1 MSWLC
6 QVQLL
11 FCCEESTIVLRYK
24 TLSLLSKL
32 SFRSLTKLEPRLIII
47 YCYYSNKHC
56 QWLNMLLILNLYA
69 WLVRSSWLLELF
81 AYAVTLEGHMQ
92 NLWVIYGFLLPFS
105 LTLLYYYSYSSSS
118 SYYYYC
124 YYYHYYHYYYCCW
137 LCRYVLVTC

>member
-11 FCCEESTIVLRYK
+11 FWFEESTIVLRYK

-32 SFRSLTKLEPRLIII
+32 SFRSFTKFEPRLIII
-47 YCYYSNKHC
+47 YCYFSNKHC

-92 NLWVIYGFLLPFS
+92 NLWVIYGFLLLLFS
-105 LTLLYYYSYSSSS
+105 LTLLYYYSY
-118 SYYYYC
+118 YYYYYYY
-124 YYYHYYHYYYCCW
+124 YYYHCCCCI
-137 LCRYVLVTC
+137 LCRYVLVPC